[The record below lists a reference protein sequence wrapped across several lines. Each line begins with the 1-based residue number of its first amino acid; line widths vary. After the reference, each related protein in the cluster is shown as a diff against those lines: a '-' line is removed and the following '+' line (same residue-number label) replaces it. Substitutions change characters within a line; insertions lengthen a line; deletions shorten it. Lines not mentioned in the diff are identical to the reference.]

1 MANLTVFTLT
11 GPSRGSIAHWMLEE
25 VEGPYDRSGRNSSI
39 TGGPQQR
46 PAWPK
51 AMASIQKKPA

>member
-25 VEGPYDRSGRNSSI
+25 V
-39 TGGPQQR
+39 GGPTMCSR
-46 PAWPK
+46 
-51 AMASIQKKPA
+51 SIAKPASTASPTT